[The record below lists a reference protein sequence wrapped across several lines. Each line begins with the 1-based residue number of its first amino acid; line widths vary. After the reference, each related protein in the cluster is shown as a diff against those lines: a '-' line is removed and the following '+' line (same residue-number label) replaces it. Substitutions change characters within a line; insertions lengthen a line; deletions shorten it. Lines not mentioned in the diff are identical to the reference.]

1 MNDTDLQRFTSVIC
15 HVLSRSDF
23 MPVKLNRNT
32 PLNSTVFRCK
42 PLICNLN
49 KIYRL
54 EFQARNS
61 GLEIGSQFELLLNF
75 PKYILARPSVQ
86 SSERH

>member
-1 MNDTDLQRFTSVIC
+1 MIDTDLQRFTSVIC
-15 HVLSRSDF
+15 HVLNRADF

-32 PLNSTVFRCK
+32 PLNSTMLRYQ

-54 EFQARNS
+54 ELQTTHA
-61 GLEIGSQFELLLNF
+61 
-75 PKYILARPSVQ
+75 
-86 SSERH
+86 